1 MTLDYRSPHQRRQP
15 DSVSQSFGAVFAANP
30 TPQML
35 PAGAFG
41 AEWLMAHVVDVIA
54 AGPLYD
60 GKLSPVWAQM
70 VRLYAQYL
78 GIIPKRAAPARDER
92 SPKRRELE
100 KELKALIPAIADLI
114 EAQEREEQDDEAESA
129 EDEDDAAEDQVEEAA
144 DEPPPSPEDLAVA
157 EAYELYPISRL
168 EDDEVMAEALGRKP
182 KPESLQRA
190 LKLALDGCAQRA
202 RILRGPLAEI
212 SPKAVSL
219 ADRLARR
226 WDPLFSDPSRYEP
239 RGRTPLED
247 LDADLFETASQKY
260 RRLFFPP
267 SGAPPD

>member
-1 MTLDYRSPHQRRQP
+1 MTLDYRSPHQRRKP
-15 DSVSQSFGAVFAANP
+15 DSFLQSNGAVFAANP
-30 TPQML
+30 TPQPL

-114 EAQEREEQDDEAESA
+114 EAQEREEKDDDEEEDAEVEA
-129 EDEDDAAEDQVEEAA
+129 EEAVEQPQPA
-144 DEPPPSPEDLAVA
+144 PSPEDLAVA

-168 EDDEVMAEALGRKP
+168 EDDEVMAEALGRLP

-202 RILRGPLAEI
+202 KLLRGPLAEI
-212 SPKAVSL
+212 SPRAVFL

-226 WDPLFSDPSRYEP
+226 WDALFVDPEILKPPERP
-239 RGRTPLED
+239 HPDD
-247 LDADLFETASQKY
+247 LDPDLFETQFETY
-260 RRLFFPP
+260 LRRYFPP
-267 SGAPPD
+267 SGSPPN

>member
-1 MTLDYRSPHQRRQP
+1 MTLDYRSPHQRRKP
-15 DSVSQSFGAVFAANP
+15 DSFLQSNGAVFAANP
-30 TPQML
+30 TPQPL

-78 GIIPKRAAPARDER
+78 GVIPKRAAPAADER
-92 SPKRRELE
+92 SPKRRALE

-114 EAQEREEQDDEAESA
+114 EAQERDEQDDDEEDSA
-129 EDEDDAAEDQVEEAA
+129 EVEEEQTTE
-144 DEPPPSPEDLAVA
+144 EPPSPSPPSPEDLAVA

-168 EDDEVMAEALGRKP
+168 EDDEVMAEALGRLP

-202 RILRGPLAEI
+202 RFLRGPLAEL
-212 SPKAVSL
+212 SPRAVFL

-226 WDPLFSDPSRYEP
+226 WDALFVDPQRLKRPPPPHPDE
-239 RGRTPLED
+239 
-247 LDADLFETASQKY
+247 LDPDLFETRFETY
-260 RRLFFPP
+260 RRRYFPP
-267 SGAPPD
+267 SGSPPN

>member
-35 PAGAFG
+35 PSGAFG

-114 EAQEREEQDDEAESA
+114 EAQEREEQDDEEESA
-129 EDEDDAAEDQVEEAA
+129 EVEAEDAEVEAGDAA
-144 DEPPPSPEDLAVA
+144 DEPPPSPEDLALA
-157 EAYELYPISRL
+157 EAYELYPITRL

-202 RILRGPLAEI
+202 RHLRGPLAEI
-212 SPKAVSL
+212 SPRAVFL

-226 WDPLFSDPSRYEP
+226 WDALFVDPQRLQP
-239 RGRTPLED
+239 PKRPHPND
-247 LDADLFETASQKY
+247 LDPDLFETQLETY
-260 RRLFFPP
+260 RRRYFPP
-267 SGAPPD
+267 SGSPPN

>member
-15 DSVSQSFGAVFAANP
+15 DSILQSHGAVFAANP
-30 TPQML
+30 TPQAL

-78 GIIPKRAAPARDER
+78 GVIPKRAAPAADER
-92 SPKRRELE
+92 SPKRRNLE

-114 EAQEREEQDDEAESA
+114 EAQEREEQEREEQDDDEG
-129 EDEDDAAEDQVEEAA
+129 DAAEVEEEEAA
-144 DEPPPSPEDLAVA
+144 ADESSPSPEDQAVA
-157 EAYELYPISRL
+157 EAYELFPITRL

-182 KPESLQRA
+182 HRESLQRA

-202 RILRGPLAEI
+202 KFLRGPMAEI
-212 SPKAVSL
+212 SPRAVFL

-226 WDPLFSDPSRYEP
+226 WDALFVDPEILKPPERPRLDELEP
-239 RGRTPLED
+239 
-247 LDADLFETASQKY
+247 DLFETRSETY
-260 RRLFFPP
+260 RRRYFPP
-267 SGAPPD
+267 SGSPPN

>member
-54 AGPLYD
+54 AGPLYG

-114 EAQEREEQDDEAESA
+114 EAQEREEQDDEAEDAEVEAEETADQPPPSA
-129 EDEDDAAEDQVEEAA
+129 ED
-144 DEPPPSPEDLAVA
+144 LALA
-157 EAYELYPISRL
+157 EAYELYPITRL
-168 EDDEVMAEALGRKP
+168 EDDEVMTEALGRKP

-202 RILRGPLAEI
+202 KILRGPLAEV
-212 SPKAVSL
+212 SPKAAFL

-226 WDPLFSDPSRYEP
+226 WDVLFTDPKRYEP
-239 RGRTPLED
+239 PERTPLED
-247 LDADLFETASQKY
+247 LGPDLFETAAQKY

-267 SGAPPD
+267 SGSPPN